1 MASCCGGYR
10 AEERWNPANFFDRG
24 ISIEIF
30 RYLLK
35 QWTKIEDKEC
45 EITME
50 DGRTRLASS
59 GEKLVEMVI
68 KKQCEKDKCSYVE
81 YLGRRFANRGQLGK
95 CNVFICHVWMYR
107 FDDLVSAVEEFQALE
122 PNKKYYFFLDYVAV
136 NQFWP
141 LDDLVNLQRMVTVC
155 PTFLLVL
162 LPWNNPIP
170 LTRAWCIYET
180 ASALEKN
187 REPVVTMPKEQ
198 SDLFME
204 GLMRGDKSIMQ
215 VFMNLDSKNA
225 QASVKSDLAMIRD
238 DISQNMGG
246 FNKVDQKVGD
256 CLRLWLMSIVF
267 KVNEEWPRDQMKSE
281 RRGNFLIQAG
291 SFLDTQG
298 KFDEALLM
306 KKECVDVRAALFGP
320 NHNSVLTAKNNLA
333 VSYDEVGK
341 SDEAIIIKEAVV
353 KARVETLGEEN
364 SNTLLAKNNLA
375 VSFDNVG
382 KHKEALKLKQEILA
396 IRERLLKPDH
406 DDVLISKNN
415 LAYSLDSLG
424 RNAEVL
430 VLNKEVHG
438 IRLKKYGPNH
448 PDTILSAANLGNSY
462 TNLGKFDDAVRTN
475 IAVFN
480 GRAKLVGEY
489 HRDTFRSLSAVVL
502 SFVRLAKYRE
512 ALRWAERGHTS
523 AMKTYGQNHKTTLDF
538 LKSICHFQEILK
550 DTRKVSDMQD
560 KVRLAM
566 EKAAANPDAEI
577 VKAIITYKDKVQGQW
592 PEVMVCV
599 PKGGMKVSEYLKTCD
614 PEAVESWHWVENA
627 ERKTMEYIP
636 HQAATMWVKS
646 KSICNVIQTYLQ
658 KSRTSM
664 WPTVDVSLPVEGLSK
679 DKFVQKVDQKLNPE
693 QYKVEDNTCQSLAT
707 IMPGTSVVWM
717 KTVKTKKI

>member
-1 MASCCGGYR
+1 MTACCSGDR
-10 AEERWNPANFFDRG
+10 AEEKWNPANFFDRG
-24 ISIEIF
+24 ISVEIF

-35 QWTKIEDKEC
+35 QYTKIEDKEC
-45 EITME
+45 QITMK
-50 DGRTRLASS
+50 DGRTRLASN

-68 KKQCEKDKCSYVE
+68 KKHCEKDKCSYVE
-81 YLGRRFANRGQLGK
+81 YLGKSFVNRGQLGK
-95 CNVFICHVWMYR
+95 CSVFISHAWMYK
-107 FDDLVSAVEEFQALE
+107 FVDLVSAVEEFQALE

-136 NQFWP
+136 NQFRP

-170 LTRAWCIYET
+170 LTRAWCIYEI
-180 ASALEKN
+180 ASALDKN
-187 REPVVTMPKEQ
+187 KEPVVTMPKEQ
-198 SDLFME
+198 ADLFME
-204 GLMRGDKSIMQ
+204 GLMRGDNSIMK

-225 QASVKSDLAMIRD
+225 EASVKSDLAMIRD

-246 FNKVDQKVGD
+246 FNNVDQKVGD
-256 CLRLWLMSIVF
+256 RLRLWLMSVVF
-267 KVNEEWPRDQMKSE
+267 KVNEEWPKDQME
-281 RRGNFLIQAG
+281 TQRRGNFLIQAG

-306 KKECVDVRAALFGP
+306 KKECVDVRTALLGP
-320 NHNSVLTAKNNLA
+320 NHGSVLTAKNNLA
-333 VSYDEVGK
+333 VSYDEVGR

-375 VSFDNVG
+375 VSYDNVG
-382 KHKEALKLKQEILA
+382 KHEEALKLKQEILA
-396 IRERLLKPDH
+396 IRERLLGPDH

-430 VLNKEVHG
+430 VLNKEVHD
-438 IRLKKYGPNH
+438 IRFKKYGPNH

-462 TNLGKFDDAVRTN
+462 TNLGKFDEAVRTN

-489 HRDTFRSLSAVVL
+489 HRDTFSSLSAVVF
-502 SFVRLAKYRE
+502 SYVRLAKFRE
-512 ALRWAERGHTS
+512 AFSWAKRGHSS
-523 AMKTYGQNHKTTLDF
+523 AMKTYGKNHKTTMDF
-538 LKSICHFQEILK
+538 LENMNQFQEILK
-550 DTRKVSDMQD
+550 DPQKVSDMQD
-560 KVRLAM
+560 KVRAAM

-577 VKAIITYKDKVQGQW
+577 VKAIVTYKDKVYGKW
-592 PEVMVCV
+592 PEIMVCV
-599 PKGGMKVSEYLKTCD
+599 PKGGMQISEYLKTCD
-614 PEAVESWHWVENA
+614 PEADESWCWVENA
-627 ERKTMEYIP
+627 ERKTMEHIP

-646 KSICNVIQTYLQ
+646 KRNCNVIQTYLE
-658 KSRTSM
+658 KSRTGM
-664 WPTVDVSLPVEGLSK
+664 WPTVDVLLPVEGLSK
-679 DKFVQKVDQKLNPE
+679 DKFVEKVDQKLNPE
-693 QYKVEDNTCQSLAT
+693 QYKIEDNTCQSLAT

-717 KTVKTKKI
+717 KTI